1 MADAR
6 TIFNS
11 AVETSLLELERL
23 GMLRVLRN
31 EKVKAIS
38 TLASGQ
44 DLLAVTR
51 PIFSL
56 FSSFNI
62 RFRQQNIR
70 APEENACIAGY
81 DLHGSM

>member
-1 MADAR
+1 M
-6 TIFNS
+6 
-11 AVETSLLELERL
+11 
-23 GMLRVLRN
+23 LRN

-56 FSSFNI
+56 FRVSTFAFASKTFARPKKTPVLQAMIYMVQCNRCNLQYI
-62 RFRQQNIR
+62 GETKRRLKDKDVTNT
-70 APEENACIAGY
+70 
-81 DLHGSM
+81 DV